1 MIAKA
6 ELQMDIERPLEDL
19 ELSKNDNRQLFK
31 IFFSAFKIDFT
42 LLALKKLDSNS
53 DTALIDLPA

>member
-1 MIAKA
+1 
-6 ELQMDIERPLEDL
+6 MDVERPLEDL
-19 ELSKNDNRQLFK
+19 ELSKADNRQLFK

-42 LLALKKLDSNS
+42 LLALKKLDSKS